1 MFHLVEA
8 IEKSNPQVVILRKNN
23 FCMAIEVLLYSLSQ
37 NSISEKRKMIIV
49 N

>member
-23 FCMAIEVLLYSLSQ
+23 VFNVLQ
-37 NSISEKRKMIIV
+37 NTFFNSNS